1 MNLTQL
7 IKELNELNNDSSNAN
22 KIIKVRVETE
32 DGDYDVDIHEIT
44 VEDKF
49 IVLESK

>member
-22 KIIKVRVETE
+22 KSVKVRVETE

-49 IVLESK
+49 IVLERK